1 MIAYNLGDDYYATR
15 IGPMSHVTKD
25 DIARVAKQYL
35 RPEAL
40 TILVVGD
47 RSKIEG
53 QLKDIPFVKGIRIL
67 DGQGNPLPDP
77 APPQRR
83 SR

>member
-1 MIAYNLGDDYYATR
+1 MAG
-15 IGPMSHVTKD
+15 
-25 DIARVAKQYL
+25 VAKQYL

-53 QLKDIPFVKGIRIL
+53 QLKDIPFVKNIRIL
-67 DGQGNPLPDP
+67 DEQGNPMPDLATP
-77 APPQRR
+77 K
-83 SR
+83 SVK